1 MISAE
6 SDVRRHCFHSFQPTY
21 VVSAYKAF
29 SLAHVAYSAYT
40 DVSSPVV
47 APARKAGRV
56 HADYARLR
64 SLHDAWD
71 KPFALDSKKFNRK
84 GW

>member
-6 SDVRRHCFHSFQPTY
+6 SDVRRHCFSPFQPTF
-21 VVSAYKAF
+21 VVSASIAF
-29 SLAHVAYSAYT
+29 SLVHVAHSAYT

-64 SLHDAWD
+64 SLHDAQD
-71 KPFALDSKKFNRK
+71 KPFASDFKNT
-84 GW
+84 

>member
-6 SDVRRHCFHSFQPTY
+6 SDVRRHCFPSFQPTL
-21 VVSAYKAF
+21 VVSACLAF
-29 SLAHVAYSAYT
+29 SLVHVAHSAYT

-64 SLHDAWD
+64 SLHDTRD
-71 KPFALDSKKFNRK
+71 KPFVSDFNNT
-84 GW
+84 